1 MSDSKADLGVIII
14 LLVVVV
20 AGYQAITQIGN
31 FLAEEV
37 FRIAEVEFWT
47 LLFVGLLAFVVIVLG
62 VSLRNILDNL

>member
-62 VSLRNILDNL
+62 VSLRNILDKL